1 MEAEESLDSTAGEVL
16 LTSVEEYELAERLSD
31 DDVDVLLDSKKG
43 ILLDSENTELKG
55 LVVG

>member
-1 MEAEESLDSTAGEVL
+1 MEAEESLNSTAGEVL

-43 ILLDSENTELKG
+43 ILLVSENTELKG

>member
-43 ILLDSENTELKG
+43 ILLVSENTELKG